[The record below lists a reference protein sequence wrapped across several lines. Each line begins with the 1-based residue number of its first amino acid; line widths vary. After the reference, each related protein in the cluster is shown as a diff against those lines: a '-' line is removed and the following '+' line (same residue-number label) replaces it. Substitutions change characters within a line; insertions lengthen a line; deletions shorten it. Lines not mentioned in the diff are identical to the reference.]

1 MSVKDLN
8 AYECLKEEELKGIK
22 ARGSLLKHKKSGA
35 RILLIEND
43 DENKVFNI
51 GFRTPPSDSTGVPH
65 IMEHSVLCGSKNFP
79 AKDPFVELV
88 KGSLNTFL
96 NAMTY
101 PDKTVYPIASC
112 NDKDFQNLMHVY
124 MDAVFYPNIYR
135 HEEIFRQEGWSYK
148 LDSLEDKLEYNG
160 VVYNEMKGAFSS
172 PEGVLDRVVLNTLF
186 PDTSYANESGGD
198 PEEIPNLTYEQ
209 FLDFHR
215 KYYHPSNSYI
225 YLYGNMD
232 MEEKLNWLDKEYLS
246 HFDYDPVDSEIR
258 YQEPF
263 QQMIEKEMPYSI
275 ASDESEEDNTYL
287 SYSKV
292 IGTSLDKKLYLAF
305 QILDYALLSAPGAPL
320 KMALT
325 EAGIGKDIMGSYDNG
340 IYQPIFSIISKNANV
355 EQKDAFVKVVEDTLW
370 DIVENGMD
378 RKALDAGINY
388 HEFRYREADFGG
400 YPKGLM
406 YGLQIM
412 DSWLYDDE
420 KPFIH
425 IEAIDTF
432 EYLKKQVDT
441 GYFEEL
447 IRKYLLDNQHGAI
460 VIIKPEK
467 GRTARMDKELDEKLQ
482 TYKASLS
489 KEEQENLVQRTKN
502 LEEYQSALDKVEDLE
517 KIPVLRRED
526 ISREI
531 EPIINEEMKIAG
543 IPMVFHEIET
553 NGIGYVDI
561 LFDMSGVEE
570 ELLPYVGILQSV
582 LGIIDTTHYKYGE
595 LFNEINVHTGGIGTS
610 LELYADVT
618 RVREKEFKATFE
630 MKGKALYEKLPI
642 AFEMMS
648 EILTESKLD
657 DTRRLKEILAM
668 LKSRLLM
675 KFQSS
680 GHTTAALRAMSY
692 ASPSAKLKDMTSG
705 IEFYDKVAYIEEH
718 FEEEKEKLTHIL
730 TDLSRRLFRA
740 DHMMISYT
748 AAKEGLNGMEE
759 MTESMK
765 SRLFKGQV
773 EETNCVIHC
782 EKKNEGFKT
791 ASKVQYVARVGN
803 FIDHG
808 ASYSGALQILKVIL
822 SYDYLW
828 QNIRVKGGA
837 YGCMSSFNRIGEGYF
852 VSYRDPNL
860 QRTMEVYEGVV
871 NYLENFTVSER
882 DMTKYIVGTMSNIDQ
897 PMTPSAKGD
906 RSMNLYMNKVSA
918 DMIRK
923 ERLEILEAGQDD
935 IRRLARVVGAVLKA
949 DQICVIGSEDKIEE
963 AKEMFQTVTSF

>member
-1 MSVKDLN
+1 
-8 AYECLKEEELKGIK
+8 
-22 ARGSLLKHKKSGA
+22 
-35 RILLIEND
+35 
-43 DENKVFNI
+43 
-51 GFRTPPSDSTGVPH
+51 
-65 IMEHSVLCGSKNFP
+65 
-79 AKDPFVELV
+79 
-88 KGSLNTFL
+88 
-96 NAMTY
+96 
-101 PDKTVYPIASC
+101 
-112 NDKDFQNLMHVY
+112 
-124 MDAVFYPNIYR
+124 
-135 HEEIFRQEGWSYK
+135 
-148 LDSLEDKLEYNG
+148 
-160 VVYNEMKGAFSS
+160 
-172 PEGVLDRVVLNTLF
+172 
-186 PDTSYANESGGD
+186 
-198 PEEIPNLTYEQ
+198 
-209 FLDFHR
+209 
-215 KYYHPSNSYI
+215 
-225 YLYGNMD
+225 
-232 MEEKLNWLDKEYLS
+232 MEEKLDWLDKEDLS

-258 YQEPF
+258 FQEPF

-292 IGTSLDKKLYLAF
+292 IGTSLDKELYLAF

-340 IYQPIFSIISKNANV
+340 IYQPIFSIISKNANL
-355 EQKDAFVKVVEDTLW
+355 EQKDAFVKVIEDTLR
-370 DIVENGMD
+370 DIAENGMD
-378 RKALDAGINY
+378 KKALEAGINY

-489 KEEQENLVQRTKN
+489 KEEQENLVQCTKN
-502 LEEYQSALDKVEDLE
+502 LEEYQSALDKEEDLE

-543 IPMVFHEIET
+543 IPTVFHEIET

-657 DTRRLKEILAM
+657 DTKRLKEILAM

-718 FEEEKEKLTHIL
+718 FEEEKEKLTQIL

-871 NYLENFTVSER
+871 DYLENFTVSER
-882 DMTKYIVGTMSNIDQ
+882 DMTKYIIGTMSNIDQ

-935 IRRLARVVGAVLKA
+935 IRRLARVVEAVLKA

-963 AKEMFQTVTSF
+963 AKEMFQTVTGF

>member
-8 AYECLKEEELKGIK
+8 AYECLMEEELKGIK
-22 ARGSLLKHKKSGA
+22 AKGSLLKHKKSGA

-101 PDKTVYPIASC
+101 PDKTVYPVASC

-124 MDAVFYPNIYR
+124 MDAVFYPNIYQ

-148 LDSLEDKLEYNG
+148 LDSVDDKLEYNG

-232 MEEKLNWLDKEYLS
+232 MEEKLGWLDQEYLS

-263 QQMIEKEMPYSI
+263 EQMIEKEMPYSI

-292 IGTSLDKKLYLAF
+292 IGTSLDKELYLAF

-340 IYQPIFSIISKNANV
+340 IYQPIFSIISKNANL
-355 EQKDAFVKVVEDTLW
+355 EQKDAFVKVIEDTLR
-370 DIVENGMD
+370 DIAENGMD
-378 RKALDAGINY
+378 KKALEAGINY

-467 GRTARMDKELDEKLQ
+467 GRTARMDKALEEKLQ
-482 TYKASLS
+482 VYKAGLS
-489 KEEQENLVQRTKN
+489 SEEQEKLVQRTLG
-502 LEEYQSALDKVEDLE
+502 LEEYQSAPDSEEDLE

-531 EPIINEEMKIAG
+531 EPIINDEMKIAN
-543 IPMVFHEIET
+543 IPTVFHEIET

-570 ELLPYVGILQSV
+570 ELLPYAGILQSV
-582 LGIIDTTHYKYGE
+582 LGIIDTTHYQYGE

-610 LELYADVT
+610 LELYSDVT
-618 RVREKEFKATFE
+618 KVREKEFKATFE
-630 MKGKALYEKLPI
+630 IKSKALYEKLPV

-657 DTRRLKEILAM
+657 DAKRLKEILAM

-692 ASPSAKLKDMTSG
+692 ASPSAKLKDMTNG
-705 IEFYDKVAYIEEH
+705 IGFYEKVAYLEEH
-718 FEEEKEKLTHIL
+718 FEDEKEKLTRIL
-730 TDLSRRLFRA
+730 TELSRRLFRA
-740 DHMMISYT
+740 DNMMISYT
-748 AAKEGLNGMEE
+748 AAREGLEGMEK
-759 MTESMK
+759 MVESMK
-765 SRLFKGQV
+765 SRLFKESV
-773 EETNCVIHC
+773 KENVCVIHC

-803 FIDHG
+803 FIDQG
-808 ASYSGALQILKVIL
+808 VSYSGALQILKVIL

-837 YGCMSSFNRIGEGYF
+837 YGCMSNFNRVGEGYF

-871 NYLENFTVSER
+871 DYLENFTVSER
-882 DMTKYIVGTMSNIDQ
+882 DMTKYIIGTMSNIDQ

-935 IRRLARVVGAVLKA
+935 IRRLARVVEAVLKA

-963 AKEMFQTVTSF
+963 AKEMFQTVTGF